1 MSFVF
6 FEAGNRKKWSIPGD
20 SIQKH
25 HQPGVKVIFVL
36 FRQRFAFRSVSPESR
51 NTVVFYPQK
60 SCAVSKTYV
69 SSSIYGVVPHGLAQG
84 RTATG
89 EKLSSGGISG

>member
-1 MSFVF
+1 MVNTGGFNPKTPSARREGHFCSFP
-6 FEAGNRKKWSIPGD
+6 AA
-20 SIQKH
+20 
-25 HQPGVKVIFVL
+25 
-36 FRQRFAFRSVSPESR
+36 FAFRSVSPESR

-60 SCAVSKTYV
+60 SCAFSKTYV